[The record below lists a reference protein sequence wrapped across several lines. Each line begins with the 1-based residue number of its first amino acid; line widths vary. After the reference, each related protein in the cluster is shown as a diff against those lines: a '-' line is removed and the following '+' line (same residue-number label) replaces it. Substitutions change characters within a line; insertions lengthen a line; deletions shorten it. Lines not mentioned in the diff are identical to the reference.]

1 MVAGKR
7 RAATQLC
14 RLLGQRRGQEAQ
26 KDDDTVQTFTH
37 ELRYPATTESARL
50 ATEMAK
56 RHDAQHMSVVFS
68 TYHSTRNLARREGE
82 LYVVT
87 GPLFEG
93 ESLQRINGRVL
104 VPTSVFKAIYSPQQ
118 QAAAYVTP
126 NAPGMAYLTL
136 SIADPEKRAHITVFP
151 TLPQRIKEPKMPL
164 PVPTPHSS
172 RGRPQQT
179 RRSRTDH
186 KVTPCKPFNPSAATP
201 HLSRLAT

>member
-1 MVAGKR
+1 VERTLADAKQRTPFGQERPVEHGRTRSALGLKATSQLGKR
-7 RAATQLC
+7 PAGAFTTQ
-14 RLLGQRRGQEAQ
+14 
-26 KDDDTVQTFTH
+26 
-37 ELRYPATTESARL
+37 
-50 ATEMAK
+50 
-56 RHDAQHMSVVFS
+56 
-68 TYHSTRNLARREGE
+68 NLARREGE

-93 ESLQRINGRVL
+93 ESLQRMDGRVL

-126 NAPGMAYLTL
+126 NAQGMAYLTL
-136 SIADPEKRAHITVFP
+136 SIADLEKRAHITVFP
-151 TLPQRIKEPKMPL
+151 TLPQQIKETKMPL
-164 PVPTPHSS
+164 PVPTPDSS

-186 KVTPCKPFNPSAATP
+186 NVTPCQPFNPLAATP